1 MHPSQICLHAYG
13 YQAHKNVIIFKYLS
27 RKGLLVG
34 PDPLLSA
41 STMTDTVSLIT
52 AVLSSVR
59 PTGRHLTKKVN
70 KFTICKSG

>member
-1 MHPSQICLHAYG
+1 MNC
-13 YQAHKNVIIFKYLS
+13 KYLS

-34 PDPLLSA
+34 PDPLLST

-59 PTGRHLTKKVN
+59 PTGRHLIKKVITL
-70 KFTICKSG
+70 TI